1 MVKFK
6 IICTGWNCEKYIKG
20 LCDSIRNQTYQNFS
34 VSFVSDGSTDKTV
47 EELHK
52 WVDPNWS
59 GGFWNQKKN
68 IGAYHARKLAAG
80 LWDQDYDVLVMLDMD
95 DELLP
100 NALELIAEKY
110 KDPKVRMTYGN
121 WINNNGVKCQ
131 LDTLHYSDE
140 VHAARSYRK
149 EPFRITHLRSF
160 KKELWDKV
168 GTWTMFE
175 NEENV
180 LGDCEMLFR
189 MAEMSGKEGM
199 GVIETP
205 IYRYNMINPERA
217 TERWIKKDMDKYQQ
231 QLEIIRNRPIWQG

>member
-1 MVKFK
+1 MTKFK

-34 VSFVSDGSTDKTV
+34 VSFVSDGSTDGTMK
-47 EELHK
+47 ELMTHAEFATC
-52 WVDPNWS
+52 VSLP
-59 GGFWNQKKN
+59 KN
-68 IGAYHARKLAAG
+68 VGAYYARKKAADEWG
-80 LWDQDYDVLVMLDMD
+80 DQDYDVLVMLDMD

-100 NALELIAEKY
+100 NALKLIAEKY
-110 KDPKVRMTYGN
+110 KDPNIKMTYGN

-140 VHAARSYRK
+140 VHKNRSYRK

-160 KKELWDKV
+160 TKELWHSV
-168 GTWTMFE
+168 GTWEMFE
-175 NEENV
+175 NEHNV

-189 MAEMSGKEGM
+189 MAELSGKEGM

-217 TERWIKKDMDKYQQ
+217 TERWILKDEQLYKK
-231 QLEIIRNRPIWQG
+231 QLETIRNRPNVWQK